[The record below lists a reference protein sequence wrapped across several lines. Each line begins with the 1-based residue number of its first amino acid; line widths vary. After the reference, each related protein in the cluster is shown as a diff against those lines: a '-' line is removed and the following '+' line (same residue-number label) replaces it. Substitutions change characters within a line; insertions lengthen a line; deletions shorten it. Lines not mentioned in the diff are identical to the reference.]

1 MMNGIGATDELRLRV
16 SVAALVRALFEY
28 PKDGE
33 LMLALER
40 KATLF
45 ESEHGR
51 VVEVKTQPFGGAIRI
66 HNMSALQDV
75 VGDFHFDSEGSR
87 SEQDLRIFIRPANW
101 KEVREFCLRHLSQLN
116 DSVLESDPRRELT
129 EEFADTLKIRL
140 KQDQYIYGAIGTIV
154 EDLPSSTAN
163 AHARGFPT
171 VRMYRIFEARILD
184 PALAAAMIES
194 SESWSDQGLY
204 ELAMQDARTG
214 GPGRA
219 NAVLT
224 LPLNEINAFYR
235 ALTLEARNRPV
246 FFENHQLDETVA
258 AILEGVPV
266 PKYRRL

>member
-1 MMNGIGATDELRLRV
+1 LRV

-45 ESEHGR
+45 ESEHGH

-87 SEQDLRIFIRPANW
+87 AEQDFRIFIRPSDWEA
-101 KEVREFCLRHLSQLN
+101 VREFCLQHFSDAD
-116 DSVLESDPRRELT
+116 DSVLESDPKRELV
-129 EEFADTLKIRL
+129 EEFADALEIRL
-140 KQDQYIYGAIGTIV
+140 KPNQFIYKSVGTIV
-154 EDLPSSTAN
+154 EDDPLPTEN
-163 AHARGFPT
+163 FHARGYHT
-171 VRMYRIFEARILD
+171 VRIYGIFEARILD
-184 PALAAAMIES
+184 PSLVSAMIEN
-194 SESWSDQGLY
+194 SESWSDQTLR
-204 ELAMQDARTG
+204 EMAMQDARNG
-214 GPGRA
+214 GSGRA

-235 ALTLEARNRPV
+235 AIPLEARNQPV
-246 FFENHQLDETVA
+246 FFQNHQLDETVTA
-258 AILEGVPV
+258 VLEGVMV